1 MKAGALLMAA
11 ACALALPATAAA
23 GTLPLAQ
30 SPAAGTY
37 TDAEPA
43 NTVGFSCSSIAAGAA
58 TLVPDTLIALGVQGT
73 PRVGDVF
80 YVRLTAT
87 VLDDP
92 CIGGTTVLPEVLP
105 PTGVSVAIDAAHPV
119 LLRYDQYDGDNVDDA
134 SVKVKPGQMGGT
146 EFDAIS
152 TRAPDGEPFPLAQG
166 GGKLELYVPLRA
178 TRRTSAADVLNVV
191 NHIGNGS
198 TPSPL
203 NASTGLPSAAP
214 AQPVVKVGKRAALT
228 VATVPGAQV
237 TATLT
242 VGKRKVGSAKATAKA
257 DGTVTLKPKVK
268 RGVKRA
274 KLTLKTTLTDGSK
287 APDVTRSISTR

>member
-1 MKAGALLMAA
+1 MRAGALLTAA
-11 ACALALPATAAA
+11 ACVLALPATAAA
-23 GTLPLAQ
+23 GMMPLAQ

-43 NTVGFSCSSIAAGAA
+43 NTVGFSCASLAAGAA
-58 TLVPDTLIALGVQGT
+58 TLMPDTLIALGVQGT
-73 PRVGDVF
+73 PRAGDVF

-92 CIGGTTVLPEVLP
+92 CTGGTTVLPEVLP
-105 PTGVSVAIDAAHPV
+105 PKGVAVAIDAAHPV
-119 LLRYDQYDGDNVDDA
+119 LLRYDAYDGDNVDDA
-134 SVKVKPGQMGGT
+134 AVKVKPGQMGGT
-146 EFDAIS
+146 ELDAIS
-152 TRAPDGEPFPLAQG
+152 TRAPDGEPFPIAQG
-166 GGKLELYVPLRA
+166 GGKMELYVPLRA

-214 AQPVVKVGKRAALT
+214 AKPVVKVGKKAALT
-228 VATVPGAQV
+228 VTTVPGAKV

-242 VGKRKVGSAKATAKA
+242 VGKRKVGSAKATANSA
-257 DGTVTLKPKVK
+257 GTATLKPKVK

-274 KLTLKTTLTDGSK
+274 KLTLTTTLTDGSK
-287 APDVTRSISTR
+287 APSVTRSIVS